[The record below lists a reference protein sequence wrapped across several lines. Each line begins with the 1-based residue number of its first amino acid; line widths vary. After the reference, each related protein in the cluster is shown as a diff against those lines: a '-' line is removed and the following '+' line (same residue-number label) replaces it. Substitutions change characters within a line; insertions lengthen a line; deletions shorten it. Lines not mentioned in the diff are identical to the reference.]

1 MVPSTRHTTSSFAP
15 KASTRPLSA
24 FEGYN
29 FRMKL
34 VELARE
40 LGAELHG
47 NPESPITGVAGIEEA
62 GPEHVTFVANPRYSS
77 LARSTRAGAVIVAP
91 DFPEISA
98 ATLRTPNPYLAFAK
112 AVGLFY
118 QEPEYAPGIH
128 PTAVIHPTAKI
139 GRDAHVAPYVVVSEG
154 AVIGDHA
161 TLLPHVVIYPHAV
174 IGDQFFAHAH
184 SIVRE
189 HCRVGDNVVLQNGAI
204 IGSDGFGFAKDEAGV
219 WHKIVQSG
227 PAILED
233 SVEVQANSCV
243 DRASVGETR
252 IGAGVKIDNL
262 AQIGHGSKIGANSL
276 VCAQVG
282 LAGSSETGKNVILA
296 GQAGVAGHCKLG
308 DGVIMTAQSGVSHDV
323 PPGKMIS
330 GSPAFDNRQWLRA
343 TVLFARLPEIMK
355 QWQRS
360 SKSGDKT

>member
-1 MVPSTRHTTSSFAP
+1 MTLA
-15 KASTRPLSA
+15 
-24 FEGYN
+24 
-29 FRMKL
+29 
-34 VELARE
+34 ELAHV

-47 NPESPITGVAGIEEA
+47 DADHSIRGVAGIEEA
-62 GPEHVTFVANPRYSS
+62 GPEHLTFVANPRYSA
-77 LARSTRAGAVIVAP
+77 LARTTKAGAVLVAP
-91 DFPEISA
+91 DFPKITA
-98 ATLRTPNPYLAFAK
+98 ATLRLANPYLAFAK
-112 AVGLFY
+112 AVRLFY
-118 QEPEYAPGIH
+118 REPEYAPGIH
-128 PTAVIHPTAKI
+128 PTAVIHPSAKI
-139 GRDAHVAPYVVVSEG
+139 GTDAHVGAYVVVSDG
-154 AVIGDHA
+154 VVIGDHA

-174 IGDQFFAHAH
+174 IGDHFYAHAH

-189 HCRVGDNVVLQNGAI
+189 YCRLGDYVVLQNGAV
-204 IGSDGFGFAKDEAGV
+204 IGSDGFGFAKDDEGV

-227 PAILED
+227 PAILEH

-262 AQIGHGSKIGANSL
+262 AQIGHGSKVGANTL

-296 GQAGVAGHCKLG
+296 GQAGIAGHCKLG

-323 PPGKMIS
+323 PAGKMIS

-343 TVLFARLPEIMK
+343 TAIFARLPEIIK
-355 QWQRS
+355 QLQRRES
-360 SKSGDKT
+360 S

>member
-1 MVPSTRHTTSSFAP
+1 MTLA
-15 KASTRPLSA
+15 
-24 FEGYN
+24 
-29 FRMKL
+29 
-34 VELARE
+34 ELARV

-47 NPESPITGVAGIEEA
+47 NAELSISGVSGIEEA
-62 GPEHVTFVANPRYSS
+62 GPEHLTFVANPRYSS
-77 LARSTRAGAVIVAP
+77 LARTTKAGAVLVAP
-91 DFPEISA
+91 DFPEIAA
-98 ATLRTPNPYLAFAK
+98 ATLRTANPYLAFAK
-112 AVGLFY
+112 AVQLFY
-118 QEPEYAPGIH
+118 CEPEYAAGIH
-128 PTAVIHPTAKI
+128 PTAVIHPTARVGRGAHIAAYAVI
-139 GRDAHVAPYVVVSEG
+139 GEG
-154 AVIGDHA
+154 VVIGDHA
-161 TLLPHVVIYPHAV
+161 TILPHVVIYPHAV
-174 IGDQFFAHAH
+174 IGDHFYAHAH

-189 HCRVGDNVVLQNGAI
+189 HCRVGDHVVLQNGAI
-204 IGSDGFGFAKDEAGV
+204 IGSDGFGFAKDESGT

-233 SVEVQANSCV
+233 SVEVQANSCI

-262 AQIGHGSKIGANSL
+262 AQIGHGSKIGANTL

-323 PPGKMIS
+323 PAGKMIS

-343 TVLFARLPEIMK
+343 TAIFNRLPEIIK
-355 QWQRS
+355 QLQRRE
-360 SKSGDKT
+360 KS